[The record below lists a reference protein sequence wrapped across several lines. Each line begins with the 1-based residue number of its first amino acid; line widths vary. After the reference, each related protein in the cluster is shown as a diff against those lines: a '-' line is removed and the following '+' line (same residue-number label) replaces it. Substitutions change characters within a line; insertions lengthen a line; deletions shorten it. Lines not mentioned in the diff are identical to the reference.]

1 MYIEYVRYLNI
12 PAVVIQLLSAET
24 KSKQSMAK
32 FDMDF
37 KNKFRST
44 FKTFGDIL

>member
-12 PAVVIQLLSAET
+12 PAVVIQQLSAET
-24 KSKQSMAK
+24 KSKQIIAK